1 MPARGERGLPT
12 RADPM
17 PEAASA
23 LVCSAGEWPAGDAV
37 PESRFAARHVFV
49 TSKSTRPAAMSAQ
62 HTYCVTVTAPSRKYN
77 IFNCY
82 GVFSRDTL
90 LHESSPLQQLPKLR
104 LGAQRIKHRVHVKE
118 HITHV

>member
-1 MPARGERGLPT
+1 
-12 RADPM
+12 M

-49 TSKSTRPAAMSAQ
+49 TSKSTRPAAMLAQ

-82 GVFSRDTL
+82 GVFSRDNTI
-90 LHESSPLQQLPKLR
+90 HGREAINRIRQVQQFQSGRDFRKR
-104 LGAQRIKHRVHVKE
+104 Q
-118 HITHV
+118 

>member
-1 MPARGERGLPT
+1 
-12 RADPM
+12 M

-37 PESRFAARHVFV
+37 PEFRFAARHVFV

-82 GVFSRDTL
+82 GVFSRDSRPTSHPGTFGEGL
-90 LHESSPLQQLPKLR
+90 KVLSNANSLSWQALIFEVAFSSR
-104 LGAQRIKHRVHVKE
+104 SDGSVFDV
-118 HITHV
+118 